1 MAEVNSIDGTAL
13 DSSYFGFTDSQTG
26 IWMPK
31 RYEGTYGTNGF
42 YLDFSDNTST
52 TTLGIYNSPN
62 GNDFTLNNFAVGDS
76 VKDTPTNNYCNLD
89 PLNTNYEK
97 EYCIFD
103 GNHRVL
109 KMMSEGLT
117 ASACFVLT
125 PEVFEGLQSFNNR

>member
-1 MAEVNSIDGTAL
+1 MLPTHFKNPFVEHSRLYRTNEIYEKISLNSLIIVP
-13 DSSYFGFTDSQTG
+13 FKNIG
-26 IWMPK
+26 IRKSIPGDK
-31 RYEGTYGTNGF
+31 RYRITRSRILEADIRYPPI
-42 YLDFSDNTST
+42 
-52 TTLGIYNSPN
+52 IYKS
-62 GNDFTLNNFAVGDS
+62 
-76 VKDTPTNNYCNLD
+76 NLD

-125 PEVFEGLQSFNNR
+125 PEVFEGLQSFHNNGYRSTGCNSCGE

>member
-1 MAEVNSIDGTAL
+1 MLPTHFKNPFVEHSRLYRTNEIYEKINLNSLIIVP
-13 DSSYFGFTDSQTG
+13 FKNIG
-26 IWMPK
+26 IRKSIPGDK
-31 RYEGTYGTNGF
+31 RYRITRSRILEADIRYPPI
-42 YLDFSDNTST
+42 
-52 TTLGIYNSPN
+52 IYKS
-62 GNDFTLNNFAVGDS
+62 
-76 VKDTPTNNYCNLD
+76 NLD

-125 PEVFEGLQSFNNR
+125 PEVFEGLQSFSNNGYRSTGCNSCGE